1 MQQGNLQ
8 SNFVPKTMS
17 RQIGSEHDQAGR
29 QRFDASTTKSLHE
42 IGSTACRFLALPWE
56 LRHYIYKLALT
67 DPEPILIQYH
77 REVTNTLRI
86 VRSHWV
92 YQPALCVVN
101 RQIRHEALLIFY
113 GQNAFHSWTVDM
125 VAAWLRNLD
134 VNHLRV
140 LRCVH
145 FFTNCDLCFSDDER
159 LAMFAKRLEGLGHVF
174 AKGLR
179 KSSVLIPST
188 QKEWRLKSAWLSA
201 DQVRVV

>member
-8 SNFVPKTMS
+8 SNFVIKTMS
-17 RQIGSEHDQAGR
+17 RQMRLEHDQAGR
-29 QRFDASTTKSLHE
+29 QRLNTSKIKSPRE
-42 IGSTACRFLALPWE
+42 IGTCHFLALPWE
-56 LRHYIYKLALT
+56 LRHHIYKFALT
-67 DPEPILIQYH
+67 DPEAILIQYP
-77 REVTNTLRI
+77 REDANALRTP
-86 VRSHWV
+86 RSPWIH
-92 YQPALCVVN
+92 QPALCAVN

-125 VAAWLRNLD
+125 VAAWLRDLD
-134 VNHLRV
+134 VDHLRV

-145 FFTNCDLCFSDDER
+145 FFTNYDLCFSDDER

-188 QKEWRLKSAWLSA
+188 RKESRLKSEWLSA
-201 DQVRVV
+201 DQL